1 MDKKTKE
8 TAVIVQNESVQL
20 SDPKQ
25 ILKLADTLANFIK
38 DRKLSVNIKNKNYCL
53 VDGWEFAGAMMG
65 IVPIIQSI
73 EKVPGE
79 NAEIKYQSVVHLVR
93 LADDK
98 LVGKGV
104 ALCSN
109 KEASKKMFDE
119 YAIQSMAQT
128 RSIGKAYRNML
139 GWLMKAAGYES
150 TPAEEMPRE
159 TDKNSDKKE
168 ITKEQSAGNL
178 DVAIGRINELKTAKE
193 VEEKSKEIRKY
204 AISKGLTQK
213 HYEYLT
219 DYITKLFNKFKEK
232 ENGKNKGNADTTAR

>member
-8 TAVIVQNESVQL
+8 TAVIVQNESLQL

-93 LADDK
+93 LHDDK
-98 LVGKGV
+98 LVEIGV
-104 ALCSN
+104 ALC
-109 KEASKKMFDE
+109 
-119 YAIQSMAQT
+119 
-128 RSIGKAYRNML
+128 
-139 GWLMKAAGYES
+139 
-150 TPAEEMPRE
+150 
-159 TDKNSDKKE
+159 
-168 ITKEQSAGNL
+168 
-178 DVAIGRINELKTAKE
+178 
-193 VEEKSKEIRKY
+193 
-204 AISKGLTQK
+204 
-213 HYEYLT
+213 
-219 DYITKLFNKFKEK
+219 
-232 ENGKNKGNADTTAR
+232 